1 MYMGGALTWK
11 ASKLKIV
18 ANSSAEAETAVASRA
33 GKAVVAVRAILEEI
47 KRPVAGAGAT
57 AMLGDNQA
65 ARDTMVKPGCTART
79 RHFKRA
85 VMLVKHI
92 YTRDIIEPLLVP
104 TRQMVADIFTK
115 ALDGPAFYVFRDYIL
130 NLRTNDTA
138 HVQLQGQ
145 SSRRWRRLLLAG

>member
-1 MYMGGALTWK
+1 
-11 ASKLKIV
+11 
-18 ANSSAEAETAVASRA
+18 
-33 GKAVVAVRAILEEI
+33 VRAILEEI
-47 KRPVAGAGAT
+47 KRPVAGAT

-65 ARDTMVKPGCTART
+65 ARDTVVKPGCTART

-85 VMLVKHI
+85 VMLVKHL

-104 TRQMVADIFTK
+104 TRQMVTDIFTK
-115 ALDGPAFYVFRDYIL
+115 ALEGPAFYVFRDYIL